1 MMQSQTKEPDAA
13 CFGYCSCADKHC
25 RRCLPHCVGCDP
37 FSGWTSGGK
46 AMWTAT
52 CGVAMGAV
60 VGAAP
65 LLIEE
70 SPAHAE

>member
-1 MMQSQTKEPDAA
+1 MLLVLGTAVVLNSIAEGVYVIVWGVILFP
-13 CFGYCSCADKHC
+13 GG
-25 RRCLPHCVGCDP
+25 RLV
-37 FSGWTSGGK
+37 GK

-60 VGAAP
+60 VGAAT